1 MRTLA
6 PAILLIG
13 LSLSFPLAATACPL
27 DSGDEIPFTLE
38 KGHLIVTARI
48 KGNTPVEVVLATG
61 AEQSLI
67 NGGLLEK
74 YKLQASY
81 DADGIVT
88 GSHLDKVKF
97 FVRMSEVTLGD
108 IKATDLLMG
117 FGGEAAG
124 QISQRVGREIFA
136 ILGADFFKGRVV
148 QFDFGK
154 KVLRLL
160 KQAPARPPSG
170 TAAAQQ
176 FAALRMTP
184 SDQPVHLPITEDAT
198 FNGKK
203 LKTVFDTGALTVISL
218 TPTASKQLG
227 LTPPPD
233 KGPPRPDKI
242 SAIRFAEI
250 EFADLPVTLHAKGS
264 DFDRDSKGYGA
275 VVGVA
280 VIQNFVIT
288 FDFHD
293 GVIVLERL

>member
-1 MRTLA
+1 MKTLA
-6 PAILLIG
+6 PAMLLIG
-13 LSLSFPLAATACPL
+13 LSLSFPLAAMACPL
-27 DSGDEIPFTLE
+27 DSGVEIPFTVE
-38 KGHLIVTARI
+38 KGHLIVSARI

-67 NGGLLEK
+67 NGSLLEK
-74 YKLQASY
+74 YKLPASY
-81 DADGIVT
+81 GADGIVT
-88 GSHLDKVKF
+88 GSHLDKIKL
-97 FVRMSEVTLGD
+97 FVRMSEVALGD

-124 QISQRVGREIFA
+124 QISQRIGREIFA
-136 ILGADFFKGRVV
+136 VLGADFFKGRVV

-160 KQAPARPPSG
+160 KKEPARPPSG
-170 TAAAQQ
+170 TSAAQQ
-176 FAALRMTP
+176 FAALRMAP
-184 SDQPVHLPITEDAT
+184 SDQPVQLPITEDAT
-198 FNGKK
+198 FNGKR
-203 LKTVFDTGALTVISL
+203 LKTIFDTGALTVISL
-218 TPTASKQLG
+218 TPAASKQLG

-233 KGPPRPDKI
+233 KGPPRSDKM
-242 SAIRFAEI
+242 STMRFAEI

-264 DFDRDSKGYGA
+264 DFDRDSKGFGA